1 MKRKLTLFA
10 VLSMLALLPTQGFA
24 VNLLQNGDLN
34 LATDADPFDV
44 FAPEPTFWTL
54 ETNPGGFGDPIPF
67 ADGYYQAFQEP
78 YAEHA
83 NPGGAGTLGMVYNS
97 TNGNFPGF
105 PEVPTVDA
113 DLKQSVP
120 GTPGYRYTMTGWAYF
135 EGGYP
140 GGVDFLAADSPNP
153 RAVAAAAM
161 SPPELAPSLTDTFFA
176 LEFLDGG
183 GNVLLGSVEIELKAA
198 GQVNNPDVTEATRNW
213 MQHTL
218 TGVAPAGTVSV
229 QVRASMVDGEFNID
243 LPHQAAWFDDF
254 ELTCVPEPASCLLG
268 LLGVALVGAVRR
280 KR

>member
-1 MKRKLTLFA
+1 MKRKLVLLA
-10 VLSMLALLPTQGFA
+10 VLSALALLPARGFA
-24 VNLLQNGDLN
+24 VNLLGNGDLN

-44 FAPEPTFWTL
+44 FAPEPDSWTL
-54 ETNPGGFGDPIPF
+54 ETNPGGYGDPIPF
-67 ADGYYQAFQEP
+67 EAGYYQAFQEG

-105 PEVPTVDA
+105 PDVPTVDA

-120 GTPGYRYTMTGWAYF
+120 GTPGYKYTMTGWAYF

-153 RAVAAAAM
+153 RAVAAL
-161 SPPELAPSLTDTFFA
+161 PGLAPSLTDTFFA

-183 GNVLLGSVEIELKAA
+183 GMVLPGSVEIELKAA
-198 GQVNNPDVTEATRNW
+198 GQVNNPDITEATRNW
-213 MQHTL
+213 MQHML
-218 TGVAPAGTVSV
+218 MGVAPAGTVSV
-229 QVRASMVDGEFNID
+229 QVRASMVDGEFNVD

-268 LLGVALVGAVRR
+268 LLGLALVGVVRR